1 MLLEFSIG
9 NYLSFKDIKTLS
21 LIASPISEF
30 KENTFKTDHHTLL
43 KGGVI
48 YGSNSSGKSNFI
60 RAMSTMRRF
69 VLHSFN
75 QSSAKPLNVT
85 PFLLSTTTEKLPS
98 HFEVVFQILNNRYRY
113 GFEVDNIKIRSEW
126 LFETKKQSEKALFIR
141 EGNGIEVAS
150 IFKEGKDLESKTRDN
165 ALFLAVV
172 DQFNGPI
179 SKRIMKWFKQF
190 IAISGLRHENYQN
203 VTFRMLE
210 KESTAKALIDFFKQL
225 DLGFTS
231 ISLDKKLFDSKELPE
246 DTPGPLLELLV
257 KDLEGK
263 YRMIIKSLHKKFDEN
278 NKPVTDVE
286 FDLREQ
292 ESSGT
297 NKFFNISGPIFDVLH
312 NGGVLV
318 VDELD
323 ASLHPLMTLAIC
335 NLFNSEKSNPNNA
348 QLIFA
353 THDSN
358 LLSYGNY
365 RRDQIYFIEKDQY
378 GASDIYSL
386 IEYREENGSKIRKDR
401 SFEKDYIE
409 GRYGAIPYIGDISK
423 LATEWQE
430 N

>member
-30 KENTFKTDHHTLL
+30 KENTFDTDHHTLL
-43 KGGVI
+43 KGAVI
-48 YGSNSSGKSNFI
+48 YGSNASGKSNFI
-60 RAMSTMRRF
+60 RAMSTMRRL

-85 PFLLSTTTEKLPS
+85 PFLLSTTTEKSPS
-98 HFEVVFQILNNRYRY
+98 HFEVVFQIVGNRYRY
-113 GFEVDNIKIRSEW
+113 GFEVDNNKIVKEW
-126 LFETKKQSEKALFIR
+126 LFETKKSAEKALFIR
-141 EGNGIEVAS
+141 EGNGIDVAS
-150 IFKEGKDLESKTRDN
+150 SFKEGTDLESKTRDN

-172 DQFNGPI
+172 DQFNGPT
-179 SKRIMKWFKQF
+179 SKRVMKWFKQF
-190 IAISGLRHENYQN
+190 IAISGLRHEDYQN
-203 VTFRMLE
+203 VTFRMLG
-210 KESTAKALIDFFKQL
+210 KENTAKSLADFYKQL

-231 ISLDKKLFDSKELPE
+231 ISIDKKLFDSKELPE

-263 YRMIIKSLHKKFDEN
+263 YRMVIKSLHKKFDGD
-278 NKPVTDVE
+278 NKPIVDVE
-286 FDLREQ
+286 FDMRAQ
-292 ESSGT
+292 ESAGT
-297 NKFFNISGPIFDVLH
+297 NKIFNISGPVFDVLH

-335 NLFNSEKSNPNNA
+335 NLFNSANSNPNKA

-423 LATEWQE
+423 LASEWQE

>member
-30 KENTFKTDHHTLL
+30 KENTFETDHHTLL
-43 KGGVI
+43 KGAVI
-48 YGSNSSGKSNFI
+48 YGSNASGKSNFI
-60 RAMSTMRRF
+60 KAMSTMRRL

-85 PFLLSTTTEKLPS
+85 PFLLSTTTEKSPS
-98 HFEVVFQILNNRYRY
+98 HFEVIFQIVATRYRY
-113 GFEVDNIKIRSEW
+113 GFEVDSNKIVKEW
-126 LFETKKQSEKALFIR
+126 LFETKKSAEKPLFIR
-141 EGNGIEVAS
+141 EENGIDVALS
-150 IFKEGKDLESKTRDN
+150 FKEGTDLESKTRDN

-190 IAISGLRHENYQN
+190 IAISGLRHEDYQN
-203 VTFRMLE
+203 VTFRMLG
-210 KESTAKALIDFFKQL
+210 KENTAKPLVDFYKQL

-231 ISLDKKLFDSKELPE
+231 ISIDKKLFDAKELPE

-263 YRMIIKSLHKKFDEN
+263 YRTVIKSLHKKFDGN
-278 NKPVTDVE
+278 NKPVVDVE
-286 FDLREQ
+286 FDMRAQ

-297 NKFFNISGPIFDVLH
+297 NKVFNISGPVFDVLH

-323 ASLHPLMTLAIC
+323 ASLHPLMTLAIS
-335 NLFNSEKSNPNNA
+335 NLFNSASSNPNKA

-423 LATEWQE
+423 LASEWQE